1 MWLGDAFARLF
12 RSHGLM
18 TRKYFQMLAETV
30 ADLTLSLDLN
40 HHEKMVLM
48 ENMEEMCFRMNSN
61 FKPSRFS
68 KAVQTHLELIDSQI
82 HDA

>member
-1 MWLGDAFARLF
+1 
-12 RSHGLM
+12 M

>member
-1 MWLGDAFARLF
+1 
-12 RSHGLM
+12 M

-48 ENMEEMCFRMNSN
+48 ENMEELCFRMNPR
-61 FKPSRFS
+61 FKPSRFQ
-68 KAVQTHLELIDSQI
+68 KAIQTHLELTDSRI
-82 HDA
+82 HNA

>member
-1 MWLGDAFARLF
+1 
-12 RSHGLM
+12 M

-61 FKPSRFS
+61 FKPSRFA
-68 KAVQTHLELIDSQI
+68 KAVQTRLELIDSQI